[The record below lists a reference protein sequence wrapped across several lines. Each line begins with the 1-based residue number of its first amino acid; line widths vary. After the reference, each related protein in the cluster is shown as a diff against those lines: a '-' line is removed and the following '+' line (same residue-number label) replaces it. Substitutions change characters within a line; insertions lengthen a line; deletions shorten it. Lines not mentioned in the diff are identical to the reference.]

1 MSRLAQRL
9 LFCLTLVAFATAVFA
24 STAFAAGKVD
34 AEVVSKASGHSFH
47 WFPIQKTFILV
58 APNDTVKFAVGNPYA
73 AVNSN
78 TVKLATPPALE
89 NGHLW
94 LDSADASK
102 LFKVTVASS
111 SSVAVSSSSTTIS
124 SSSIAVSSSSVA
136 QSSSAVAQSSS
147 AAQSSS
153 SAPAAVSSAAAAPA
167 IAPTAP
173 AAAAATV
180 PAVAAVPVAPKN
192 ETAGT
197 REVKTIVI
205 DPGHGGKDSG
215 AQGKKSNEKDIVLS
229 IGKLLKKE
237 LEKEGFNV
245 KMTRDKDEFIEL
257 GQRANLANQWD
268 GDLFISLHCNAIDAS
283 AERKKQIKGYHVYV
297 LRAPESEED
306 KAIARREN
314 KVATLY
320 GEKNAKEELSPI
332 EWFKLEARLE
342 KYKQNSYMFTEEML
356 KAFDG
361 GKIRRQAGGVGG
373 AGFMVLV
380 GALMPAVL
388 FEIGFISNPEDE
400 AYMMTDAGQK
410 DIAKRISKA
419 VSTYKAAVHSYR
431 ETLGR

>member
-1 MSRLAQRL
+1 MRTLRDISLAIM
-9 LFCLTLVAFATAVFA
+9 FAAIAATA
-24 STAFAAGKVD
+24 AATVD
-34 AEVVSKASGHSFH
+34 TEALAKQNGAEFH

-58 APNDTVKFAVGNPYA
+58 DKTDTLKFAVGLPYA
-73 AVNSN
+73 TSHGQ
-78 TVKLATPPALE
+78 TVELSRAPAIE
-89 NGHLW
+89 GGHIVI
-94 LDSADASK
+94 DSADAAK
-102 LFKVTVASS
+102 FFKATPATEKP
-111 SSVAVSSSSTTIS
+111 A
-124 SSSIAVSSSSVA
+124 SSIAAKSSDAKVA
-136 QSSSAVAQSSS
+136 TSSSASKTS
-147 AAQSSS
+147 AATK
-153 SAPAAVSSAAAAPA
+153 PA
-167 IAPTAP
+167 T
-173 AAAAATV
+173 
-180 PAVAAVPVAPKN
+180 PKN

-197 REVKTIVI
+197 REVRTIVI
-205 DPGHGGKDSG
+205 DPGHGGKDTG
-215 AQGKKSNEKDIVLS
+215 AQGKNSNEKDIVLS

-245 KMTRDKDEFIEL
+245 KMTRDKDVFIEL

-268 GDLFISLHCNAIDAS
+268 GDLFISLHCNAIDATP
-283 AERKKQIKGYHVYV
+283 ERKKQIKGYHVYV

-356 KAFDG
+356 KAMDG
-361 GKIRRQAGGVGG
+361 GKIKRQAGGVAG

-388 FEIGFISNPEDE
+388 FEIGFISNLEDE
-400 AYMMTDAGQK
+400 AYMMSKAGQE
-410 DIAKRISKA
+410 DIAARIAKA
-419 VSTYKAAVHSYR
+419 VSTYKDAVHSYR

>member
-1 MSRLAQRL
+1 MKK
-9 LFCLTLVAFATAVFA
+9 LVAAIFACFVCATFA
-24 STAFAAGKVD
+24 WGASNVASVNFLD
-34 AEVVSKASGHSFH
+34 AEILSKDAGASFH

-58 APNDTVKFAVGNPYA
+58 TAKDTAKFAVGIPF
-73 AVNSN
+73 VSHNSN
-78 TVKLATPPALE
+78 VMELAASPKLE

-94 LDSADASK
+94 ISRDDAYK
-102 LFKVTVASS
+102 LFPNAKPS
-111 SSVAVSSSSTTIS
+111 
-124 SSSIAVSSSSVA
+124 
-136 QSSSAVAQSSS
+136 SSS
-147 AAQSSS
+147 AAPVSSSVTQSSS
-153 SAPAAVSSAAAAPA
+153 SATLMSSSSAAPAPSAAAPA
-167 IAPTAP
+167 AVTTPASTIP
-173 AAAAATV
+173 AAT
-180 PAVAAVPVAPKN
+180 PVAPPKN

-205 DPGHGGKDSG
+205 DPGHGGKDTG
-215 AQGKKSNEKDIVLS
+215 AQGKKSNEKDIVLA

-245 KMTRDKDEFIEL
+245 KMTRDKDVFIEL

-268 GDLFISLHCNAIDAS
+268 GDLFISLHCNAIDAT
-283 AERKKQIKGYHVYV
+283 AERKKQVKGYHVYV

-356 KAFDG
+356 KAMDG

-400 AYMMTDAGQK
+400 AYMITDKGQK
-410 DIAKRISKA
+410 DIAERISKA

>member
-1 MSRLAQRL
+1 MRTLRDISLAIM
-9 LFCLTLVAFATAVFA
+9 FAAIAATA
-24 STAFAAGKVD
+24 AATVD
-34 AEVVSKASGHSFH
+34 TEALAKQNGAEFH

-58 APNDTVKFAVGNPYA
+58 DKTDTLKFAVGLPYA
-73 AVNSN
+73 TSHGQ
-78 TVKLATPPALE
+78 TVELSRAPAIE
-89 NGHLW
+89 SGHIVI
-94 LDSADASK
+94 DSADAAK
-102 LFKVTVASS
+102 FFKATPAIEKP
-111 SSVAVSSSSTTIS
+111 A
-124 SSSIAVSSSSVA
+124 SSIAAKSSDAKVA
-136 QSSSAVAQSSS
+136 TSSSASKTS
-147 AAQSSS
+147 AATK
-153 SAPAAVSSAAAAPA
+153 PA
-167 IAPTAP
+167 T
-173 AAAAATV
+173 
-180 PAVAAVPVAPKN
+180 PKN

-197 REVKTIVI
+197 REVRTIVI
-205 DPGHGGKDSG
+205 DPGHGGKDTG
-215 AQGKKSNEKDIVLS
+215 AQGKNSNEKDIVLS

-245 KMTRDKDEFIEL
+245 KMTRDKDVFIEL

-268 GDLFISLHCNAIDAS
+268 GDLFVSLHCNAIDATP
-283 AERKKQIKGYHVYV
+283 ERKKQIKGYHVYV

-356 KAFDG
+356 KAMDG
-361 GKIRRQAGGVGG
+361 GKIKRQSGGVGG

-400 AYMMTDAGQK
+400 AYMMTDKGQK
-410 DIAKRISKA
+410 DIAERISKA

>member
-1 MSRLAQRL
+1 MRTFRDIYLAL
-9 LFCLTLVAFATAVFA
+9 MLAVAAAAAAT
-24 STAFAAGKVD
+24 VD
-34 AEVVSKASGHSFH
+34 TEALAKQNGAEFH

-58 APNDTVKFAVGNPYA
+58 DKADTLKFAVGLPYA
-73 AVNSN
+73 TSHGQ
-78 TVKLATPPALE
+78 TVELTRAPE
-89 NGHLW
+89 IEGGHIVI
-94 LDSADASK
+94 DSADAAK
-102 LFKVTVASS
+102 FFKASPAKEPEKPA
-111 SSVAVSSSSTTIS
+111 SSVAAKSSD
-124 SSSIAVSSSSVA
+124 AK
-136 QSSSAVAQSSS
+136 
-147 AAQSSS
+147 
-153 SAPAAVSSAAAAPA
+153 
-167 IAPTAP
+167 
-173 AAAAATV
+173 
-180 PAVAAVPVAPKN
+180 AVAASSASKTSAATKPAAPKN

-197 REVKTIVI
+197 REVRTIVI
-205 DPGHGGKDSG
+205 DPGHGGKDTG
-215 AQGKKSNEKDIVLS
+215 AQGKNSNEKDIVLS

-245 KMTRDKDEFIEL
+245 KMTRDKDVFIEL

-268 GDLFISLHCNAIDAS
+268 GDLFISLHCNAIDAT

-356 KAFDG
+356 KAMDG
-361 GKIRRQAGGVGG
+361 GKIKRQAGGVGG

-400 AYMMTDAGQK
+400 AYMLTDKGQK
-410 DIAKRISKA
+410 DIAARISKA
-419 VSTYKAAVHSYR
+419 VSTYKDAVHSYR
-431 ETLGR
+431 ETLGRQ

>member
-1 MSRLAQRL
+1 MKKVLWFL
-9 LFCLTLVAFATAVFA
+9 FFCLACVASIWAEPASAVA
-24 STAFAAGKVD
+24 
-34 AEVVSKASGHSFH
+34 KADIEQCAKEQKASFH
-47 WFPIQKTFILV
+47 WYPVQKTFNMIS
-58 APNDTVKFAVGNPYA
+58 ATDTIKFAVGLPYA
-73 AVNSN
+73 SMGS
-78 TVKLATPPALE
+78 KSIALE
-89 NGHLW
+89 IAPEISEGKIWIAAN
-94 LDSADASK
+94 DVKKIFAPAAVSSSSVTIVSSSSA
-102 LFKVTVASS
+102 TVVPLKPSS
-111 SSVAVSSSSTTIS
+111 SSVAVSTAVASST
-124 SSSIAVSSSSVA
+124 
-136 QSSSAVAQSSS
+136 AVA
-147 AAQSSS
+147 
-153 SAPAAVSSAAAAPA
+153 P
-167 IAPTAP
+167 
-173 AAAAATV
+173 
-180 PAVAAVPVAPKN
+180 PKN

-197 REVKTIVI
+197 REVKTIII

-215 AQGKKSNEKDIVLS
+215 ALGVNAQEKDIVLTV
-229 IGKLLKKE
+229 GKLLKKE

-245 KMTRDKDEFIEL
+245 KMTRDKDVFIEL

-268 GDLFISLHCNAIDAS
+268 GDLFISLHCNAVDATP
-283 AERKKQIKGYHVYV
+283 ERKKQIKGYHVYV

-356 KAFDG
+356 KAMDG

-388 FEIGFISNPEDE
+388 YEIGFISNLEDE
-400 AYMMTDAGQK
+400 AYMMSDAGQK
-410 DIAKRISKA
+410 DIAERISKA
-419 VSTYKAAVHSYR
+419 VASYKEAVHNYR

>member
-1 MSRLAQRL
+1 MRTLRDISLAIM
-9 LFCLTLVAFATAVFA
+9 FAAIAATA
-24 STAFAAGKVD
+24 AATVD
-34 AEVVSKASGHSFH
+34 TEALAKQNGAEFH

-58 APNDTVKFAVGNPYA
+58 DKTDTLKFAVGLPYA
-73 AVNSN
+73 TSHGQ
-78 TVKLATPPALE
+78 TVELSRAPAIE
-89 NGHLW
+89 GGHIVI
-94 LDSADASK
+94 DSADAAK
-102 LFKVTVASS
+102 FFKATPAIEKP
-111 SSVAVSSSSTTIS
+111 A
-124 SSSIAVSSSSVA
+124 SSIAAKSSDAKVA
-136 QSSSAVAQSSS
+136 TSSSASKTS
-147 AAQSSS
+147 AATK
-153 SAPAAVSSAAAAPA
+153 PA
-167 IAPTAP
+167 T
-173 AAAAATV
+173 
-180 PAVAAVPVAPKN
+180 PKN

-197 REVKTIVI
+197 REVRTIVI
-205 DPGHGGKDSG
+205 DPGHGGKDTG

-229 IGKLLKKE
+229 IGKLLKNE

-245 KMTRDKDEFIEL
+245 KMTRDKDVFIEL

-268 GDLFISLHCNAIDAS
+268 GDLFISLHCNAIDATP
-283 AERKKQIKGYHVYV
+283 ERKKQIKGYHVYV

-356 KAFDG
+356 KAMDG
-361 GKIRRQAGGVGG
+361 GKIKRQSGGVGG

-400 AYMMTDAGQK
+400 AYMMTDKGQK
-410 DIAKRISKA
+410 DIAERISKA

>member
-1 MSRLAQRL
+1 MLL
-9 LFCLTLVAFATAVFA
+9 LFGWALSFADVTA
-24 STAFAAGKVD
+24 VD
-34 AEVVSKASGHSFH
+34 AESVSKKIGASFH
-47 WFPIQKTFILV
+47 WFPVQKSFILV
-58 APNDTVKFAVGNPYA
+58 TEKDTAKFAVGIPYA
-73 AVNSN
+73 SVNGS
-78 TVKLATPPALE
+78 TIDLTASPVLDD
-89 NGHLW
+89 GHLW
-94 LDSADASK
+94 IAEEDVNK
-102 LFKVTVASS
+102 LFPPK
-111 SSVAVSSSSTTIS
+111 
-124 SSSIAVSSSSVA
+124 
-136 QSSSAVAQSSS
+136 S
-147 AAQSSS
+147 AAK
-153 SAPAAVSSAAAAPA
+153 APEAKATAAKAEPAKAADKKEATKDAAKTV
-167 IAPTAP
+167 TA
-173 AAAAATV
+173 TK
-180 PAVAAVPVAPKN
+180 PKN

-215 AQGKKSNEKDIVLS
+215 ALGKNAQEKDIVLAVS
-229 IGKLLKKE
+229 KLLKKD
-237 LEKEGFNV
+237 LEKAGFNV
-245 KMTRDKDEFIEL
+245 KMTRDKDVFIEL

-283 AERKKQIKGYHVYV
+283 AERKKQIKGFHVYV

-356 KAFDG
+356 KAMDG
-361 GKIRRQAGGVGG
+361 GKIKRQAGGVGG

-388 FEIGFISNPEDE
+388 FEIGFISNLEDE
-400 AYMMTDAGQK
+400 AYMMSKAGQE
-410 DIAKRISKA
+410 DIAARIAKA
-419 VSTYKAAVHSYR
+419 VSTYKDAVHSYR

>member
-1 MSRLAQRL
+1 MIRSLI
-9 LFCLTLVAFATAVFA
+9 LTLCLAL
-24 STAFAAGKVD
+24 AAIAAPTGGDEFMD
-34 AEVVSKASGHSFH
+34 AEAAAKEAGASFH

-58 APNDTVKFAVGNPYA
+58 TAKDTAKFAIGIPY
-73 AVNSN
+73 VSHNSN
-78 TVKLATPPALE
+78 VVDLKSSPKLE

-94 LDSADASK
+94 ITKEDAYK
-102 LFKVTVASS
+102 LFPNLVPASSSSAAPSSSSVAPSSSSVALS
-111 SSVAVSSSSTTIS
+111 SSVAVSSS
-124 SSSIAVSSSSVA
+124 
-136 QSSSAVAQSSS
+136 
-147 AAQSSS
+147 
-153 SAPAAVSSAAAAPA
+153 AAAPVVA
-167 IAPTAP
+167 TP
-173 AAAAATV
+173 AAT
-180 PAVAAVPVAPKN
+180 PTPAAVPVVATPKN

-205 DPGHGGKDSG
+205 DPGHGGKDTG
-215 AQGKKSNEKDIVLS
+215 AQGKKSNEKDIVLA

-245 KMTRDKDEFIEL
+245 KMTRDKDVFIEL

-268 GDLFISLHCNAIDAS
+268 GDLFISLHCNAIDATP
-283 AERKKQIKGYHVYV
+283 ERKKQIKGYHVYV

-356 KAFDG
+356 KAMDD

-388 FEIGFISNPEDE
+388 FEIGFISNLEDE

-410 DIAKRISKA
+410 DIAKRISNA
-419 VSTYKAAVHSYR
+419 VSSYKAAVHSYR

>member
-1 MSRLAQRL
+1 MKR
-9 LFCLTLVAFATAVFA
+9 LVAAIFACFVCATFA
-24 STAFAAGKVD
+24 WGASNAASVNFLD
-34 AEVVSKASGHSFH
+34 AEILSKDAGASFH

-58 APNDTVKFAVGNPYA
+58 TAKDTAKFAVGIPF
-73 AVNSN
+73 VSHNSN
-78 TVKLATPPALE
+78 VMELAASPKLE

-94 LDSADASK
+94 ISGDDAYK
-102 LFKVTVASS
+102 LFPNAKPS
-111 SSVAVSSSSTTIS
+111 
-124 SSSIAVSSSSVA
+124 
-136 QSSSAVAQSSS
+136 SSS
-147 AAQSSS
+147 AAPVSSSVTQSSS
-153 SAPAAVSSAAAAPA
+153 SATLTSSSSAAPAPST
-167 IAPTAP
+167 TAP
-173 AAAAATV
+173 AAVATPASTIPAAT
-180 PAVAAVPVAPKN
+180 PVAPPKN

-197 REVKTIVI
+197 REVRTIVI
-205 DPGHGGKDSG
+205 DPGHGGKDTG
-215 AQGKKSNEKDIVLS
+215 AQGKKSNEKDIVLA

-245 KMTRDKDEFIEL
+245 KMTRDKDVFIEL
-257 GQRANLANQWD
+257 GHRANLANQWD
-268 GDLFISLHCNAIDAS
+268 GDLFISLHCNAIDAT
-283 AERKKQIKGYHVYV
+283 AERKKQVKGYHVYV

-356 KAFDG
+356 KAMDG

-400 AYMMTDAGQK
+400 AYMITDKGQK
-410 DIAKRISKA
+410 DIAERISKA

>member
-1 MSRLAQRL
+1 MKKM
-9 LFCLTLVAFATAVFA
+9 VAAIFACFVCTTFA
-24 STAFAAGKVD
+24 WGASNAASVNFLD
-34 AEVVSKASGHSFH
+34 AEILSKDAGASFH

-58 APNDTVKFAVGNPYA
+58 TAKDTAKFAVGIPF
-73 AVNSN
+73 VSHNSN
-78 TVKLATPPALE
+78 VMELAASPKLE

-94 LDSADASK
+94 ISRDDAYK
-102 LFKVTVASS
+102 LFPNTKPC
-111 SSVAVSSSSTTIS
+111 
-124 SSSIAVSSSSVA
+124 
-136 QSSSAVAQSSS
+136 SSS
-147 AAQSSS
+147 AAPVSSSVTQSSS
-153 SAPAAVSSAAAAPA
+153 SATLMSSSSAAPAPSAVAPAAVAAPA
-167 IAPTAP
+167 STIP
-173 AAAAATV
+173 AAST
-180 PAVAAVPVAPKN
+180 PVAPPKN

-205 DPGHGGKDSG
+205 DPGHGGKDTG
-215 AQGKKSNEKDIVLS
+215 AQGKKSNEKDIVLA

-245 KMTRDKDEFIEL
+245 KMTRDKDVFIEL

-268 GDLFISLHCNAIDAS
+268 GDLFISLHCNAIDAT
-283 AERKKQIKGYHVYV
+283 AERKKQVKGYHVYV

-356 KAFDG
+356 KAMDG

-400 AYMMTDAGQK
+400 AYMITDKGQK
-410 DIAKRISKA
+410 DIAERISKA
-419 VSTYKAAVHSYR
+419 VTNYKAAVHSYR

>member
-1 MSRLAQRL
+1 MKK
-9 LFCLTLVAFATAVFA
+9 LVAAIFACFVCATFA
-24 STAFAAGKVD
+24 WGASNAASVNFLD
-34 AEVVSKASGHSFH
+34 AEILSKDAGASFH

-58 APNDTVKFAVGNPYA
+58 TAKDTARFAVGIPF
-73 AVNSN
+73 VSHNSN
-78 TVKLATPPALE
+78 VMELAASPKLE

-94 LDSADASK
+94 ISRDDAYK
-102 LFKVTVASS
+102 LFPNAKPS
-111 SSVAVSSSSTTIS
+111 
-124 SSSIAVSSSSVA
+124 
-136 QSSSAVAQSSS
+136 SSS
-147 AAQSSS
+147 AAPVSSSVTQSSS
-153 SAPAAVSSAAAAPA
+153 SATLMSSSSAAPAPSTTTPAAVAVPA
-167 IAPTAP
+167 STIPTA
-173 AAAAATV
+173 T
-180 PAVAAVPVAPKN
+180 PVAPPKN

-205 DPGHGGKDSG
+205 DPGHGGKDTG
-215 AQGKKSNEKDIVLS
+215 AQGKKSNEKDIVLA

-245 KMTRDKDEFIEL
+245 KMTRDKDVFIEL

-268 GDLFISLHCNAIDAS
+268 GDLFISLHCNAIDAT
-283 AERKKQIKGYHVYV
+283 AERKKQVKGYHVYV

-356 KAFDG
+356 KAMDG
-361 GKIRRQAGGVGG
+361 GKIRKQAGGVGG

-400 AYMMTDAGQK
+400 AYMITDKGQK
-410 DIAKRISKA
+410 DIAERISKA

>member
-1 MSRLAQRL
+1 MKKGLFDIIIFLAL
-9 LFCLTLVAFATAVFA
+9 AISAW
-24 STAFAAGKVD
+24 AANTVD
-34 AEVVSKASGHSFH
+34 VEECAKQHNASFH
-47 WFPIQKTFILV
+47 WFPVQKTFLL
-58 APNDTVKFAVGNPYA
+58 AGTDTLKFAIGLPYVSSHGQSMELKHA
-73 AVNSN
+73 PEI
-78 TVKLATPPALE
+78 KD
-89 NGHLW
+89 GHIY
-94 LDSADASK
+94 LDSADVASLYK
-102 LFKVTVASS
+102 TASS
-111 SSVAVSSSSTTIS
+111 SSAKV
-124 SSSIAVSSSSVA
+124 VSSSSVA
-136 QSSSAVAQSSS
+136 PVKTAE
-147 AAQSSS
+147 
-153 SAPAAVSSAAAAPA
+153 PAK
-167 IAPTAP
+167 
-173 AAAAATV
+173 AAATV
-180 PAVAAVPVAPKN
+180 PASKPKN

-205 DPGHGGKDSG
+205 DPGHGGKDTG
-215 AQGKKSNEKDIVLS
+215 AQGKNSNEKDIVLAV
-229 IGKLLKKE
+229 GKLLKKE

-245 KMTRDKDEFIEL
+245 KMTRDKDVFIEL
-257 GQRANLANQWD
+257 GERANLANQWD

-361 GKIRRQAGGVGG
+361 GKIKRQGGGVGG

-388 FEIGFISNPEDE
+388 FEIGFISNPEEE
-400 AYMMTDAGQK
+400 AYMTTTKAQE
-410 DIAKRISKA
+410 DIAARVAKA
-419 VSTYKAAVHSYR
+419 VSTYKAAVHNYR

>member
-1 MSRLAQRL
+1 MKK
-9 LFCLTLVAFATAVFA
+9 LVAAIFACFVCATFA
-24 STAFAAGKVD
+24 WGASNAASVNFLD
-34 AEVVSKASGHSFH
+34 AEILSKDAGASFH

-58 APNDTVKFAVGNPYA
+58 TAKDTAKFAVGIPF
-73 AVNSN
+73 VSHNSN
-78 TVKLATPPALE
+78 VVELAASPKLE

-94 LDSADASK
+94 ISKDDAYK
-102 LFKVTVASS
+102 LFPNAKPSSSSAAPVSSSVTQSSSSATVVSS
-111 SSVAVSSSSTTIS
+111 SSVAV
-124 SSSIAVSSSSVA
+124 VSSSNVA
-136 QSSSAVAQSSS
+136 PAPS
-147 AAQSSS
+147 AA
-153 SAPAAVSSAAAAPA
+153 APAAVAAPA
-167 IAPTAP
+167 STIP
-173 AAAAATV
+173 AAT
-180 PAVAAVPVAPKN
+180 PVAPPKN

-205 DPGHGGKDSG
+205 DPGHGGKDTG
-215 AQGKKSNEKDIVLS
+215 AQGKKSNEKDIVLA

-245 KMTRDKDEFIEL
+245 KMTRDKDVFIEL

-268 GDLFISLHCNAIDAS
+268 GDLFISLHCNAIDAT
-283 AERKKQIKGYHVYV
+283 AERKKQVKGYHVYV

-356 KAFDG
+356 KAMDG

-400 AYMMTDAGQK
+400 AYMITDKGQK
-410 DIAKRISKA
+410 DIAERISKA